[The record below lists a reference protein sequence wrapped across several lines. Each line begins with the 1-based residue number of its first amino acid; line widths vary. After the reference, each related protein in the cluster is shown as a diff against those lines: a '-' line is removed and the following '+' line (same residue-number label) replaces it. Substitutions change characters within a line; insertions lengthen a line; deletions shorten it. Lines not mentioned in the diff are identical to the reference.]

1 MKYLLAYLV
10 IINAAGFLIMLIDK
24 RKAQKNLWRI
34 PERTIMSVAVSGGS
48 VGVLLGMYAFRHKTK
63 HLMFTIG
70 VPVILSVQILIA
82 IFALIYMQK

>member
-1 MKYLLAYLV
+1 MKYLYAYLV
-10 IINAAGFLIMLIDK
+10 IINAVGFLIMLIDK

-34 PERTIMSVAVSGGS
+34 SERSLMSIAVFGGS

-63 HLMFTIG
+63 HLRFTIG

-82 IFALIYMQK
+82 VFIVIWMQI

>member
-1 MKYLLAYLV
+1 
-10 IINAAGFLIMLIDK
+10 MLIDK

-63 HLMFTIG
+63 HLKFTIG

>member
-63 HLMFTIG
+63 HLKFTIG
-70 VPVILSVQILIA
+70 VPVILSVQIMIA

>member
-63 HLMFTIG
+63 HLKFTIG
-70 VPVILSVQILIA
+70 APVILSVQILIA

>member
-34 PERTIMSVAVSGGS
+34 PERTIMSVAVCGGS
-48 VGVLLGMYAFRHKTK
+48 IGVLLGMYAFRHKTK
-63 HLMFTIG
+63 HLKFTIG
-70 VPVILSVQILIA
+70 VPVILSVQILIT
-82 IFALIYMQK
+82 IFTLIYMQK

>member
-1 MKYLLAYLV
+1 MKYLLTYLV

-34 PERTIMSVAVSGGS
+34 SERSLMSIAVFGGS

-63 HLMFTIG
+63 HLKFTIG

-82 IFALIYMQK
+82 VFIVIWMQK

>member
-34 PERTIMSVAVSGGS
+34 PERTLMSVAVSGGS
-48 VGVLLGMYAFRHKTK
+48 IGVLLGMQIFRHKTK
-63 HLMFTIG
+63 KLRFTIG
-70 VPVILSVQILIA
+70 VPVILAMQIIGAVILWSIS
-82 IFALIYMQK
+82 

>member
-63 HLMFTIG
+63 HLKFTIG
-70 VPVILSVQILIA
+70 VPVILSVQIIGAVILWSIC
-82 IFALIYMQK
+82 